1 MLFLLTHNSFGF
13 MEKVFHAITVQD
25 AFGSATPRLKHVLV
39 PEWVTI
45 ATTRS
50 PISDA
55 SSPTKNGSAIVA
67 AHADE
72 ERVVV
77 DGKAEEKVA
86 LLGAEKKQTEKSKLV
101 EKEGVETGKVK
112 WPVYLTYIRAIGL
125 DFAVLF
131 ISVYVLSSVLGVASN
146 LWLAKWSDD
155 AEAIQKTSN
164 GSSYETNIRLAIY
177 ASLGVGQALFVCAAS
192 VIMAL
197 GMVGASRLL
206 HEGILKNIL
215 HSPMLFFDTT
225 PIGRILNRFGKDVD
239 TVDNRLPEA
248 VGELTLTGADIAV
261 TIFLLVFV
269 TPWVFGPVTVVFFL
283 NADVE
288 AIDTTLPG
296 SIRSMVMTVFNVVA
310 TIVVIV
316 IATPLIALP
325 FALLAALYFV
335 VLVRTQL
342 TNYVL

>member
-225 PIGRILNRFGKDVD
+225 PIGRILNRFGKDV
-239 TVDNRLPEA
+239 
-248 VGELTLTGADIAV
+248 
-261 TIFLLVFV
+261 
-269 TPWVFGPVTVVFFL
+269 
-283 NADVE
+283 E

>member
-1 MLFLLTHNSFGF
+1 
-13 MEKVFHAITVQD
+13 
-25 AFGSATPRLKHVLV
+25 
-39 PEWVTI
+39 
-45 ATTRS
+45 
-50 PISDA
+50 
-55 SSPTKNGSAIVA
+55 
-67 AHADE
+67 
-72 ERVVV
+72 
-77 DGKAEEKVA
+77 
-86 LLGAEKKQTEKSKLV
+86 
-101 EKEGVETGKVK
+101 
-112 WPVYLTYIRAIGL
+112 
-125 DFAVLF
+125 
-131 ISVYVLSSVLGVASN
+131 
-146 LWLAKWSDD
+146 
-155 AEAIQKTSN
+155 
-164 GSSYETNIRLAIY
+164 
-177 ASLGVGQALFVCAAS
+177 
-192 VIMAL
+192 MAL

-269 TPWVFGPVTVVFFL
+269 TPWVFGPVTVVFCL
-283 NADVE
+283 NAVVLVNALSSSRFKLTSDLCGALSAAVDPSDTGLRFLPCCICCDLSHLHDVE

-296 SIRSMVMTVFNVVA
+296 SIRSMAMTVFNVIA

-325 FALLAALYFV
+325 FALLAALYFM

-342 TNYVL
+342 TNFVL